1 MWSEITDLARR
12 QRGRGF
18 ECVRLGM
25 PNSTM
30 KKKGLSPTTELL
42 CQLTGRNN
50 VVLAGRATAAIMAAL
65 RVWGIENEWVLLPA
79 NICYIVLWGVLQT
92 GNYPYLIDV
101 DPETANISMKSLL
114 SCNIANPA
122 AIIVTHMY
130 GLGAPIAAIMEWA
143 QRTGTRV
150 IEDATLALGANVDG
164 RPAGSW
170 GDMSVL
176 SFGSG
181 KIIDIGLGGALVS
194 DDPTF
199 SRSVEQELGK
209 LPKWS
214 KRFEE
219 LNRQWL
225 EIYWAFHQ
233 FEDVN
238 KDLLKLYPG
247 LYEIY
252 NLLTG
257 FQLPESYWD
266 RLLEPLRSL
275 PVNLDRRRKMTSI
288 LESRLE
294 GLPIRRL
301 YTPNGSILWK
311 YPLLVS
317 PDDRN
322 QLLDYLWQHEIGL
335 ATRWYPSIRIMLKS
349 LEKQGP
355 DQETPGADRLAAEII
370 NLCVDSN
377 VDISDTRR
385 TASVIKSYFLEKYA

>member
-1 MWSEITDLARR
+1 
-12 QRGRGF
+12 
-18 ECVRLGM
+18 
-25 PNSTM
+25 
-30 KKKGLSPTTELL
+30 
-42 CQLTGRNN
+42 
-50 VVLAGRATAAIMAAL
+50 MAAL

-114 SCNIANPA
+114 SCHIANPA

-164 RPAGSW
+164 RAAGSW

-181 KIIDIGLGGALVS
+181 KIIDIGLGGALLS
-194 DDPTF
+194 DDPAF

-294 GLPIRRL
+294 GLPVRRL

-335 ATRWYPSIRIMLKS
+335 ATRWYPSIRIMLKA
-349 LEKQGP
+349 LETQVP
-355 DQETPGADRLAAEII
+355 DQETPGADRVAAEII
-370 NLCVDSN
+370 NLCIDSN

>member
-1 MWSEITDLARR
+1 
-12 QRGRGF
+12 
-18 ECVRLGM
+18 
-25 PNSTM
+25 M
-30 KKKGLSPTTELL
+30 KKNSLSSATELL
-42 CQLTGRNN
+42 CQLTGRSNG
-50 VVLAGRATAAIMAAL
+50 VLAGRATAGIMAAL

-92 GNYPYLIDV
+92 GNYPVLIDV

-114 SCNIANPA
+114 SCNITNPA

-170 GDMSVL
+170 GELSVL

-181 KIIDIGLGGALVS
+181 KIIDIGLGGALLS
-194 DDPTF
+194 DDPVF
-199 SRSVEQELGK
+199 SRSVEQELGE
-209 LPKWS
+209 LPTWS
-214 KRFEE
+214 KHLED

-247 LYEIY
+247 LYQIY
-252 NLLTG
+252 NPLTG
-257 FQLPESYWD
+257 FQVPESYWD
-266 RLLEPLRSL
+266 RLLKPLRSL
-275 PVNLDRRRKMTSI
+275 PANLDRRRKMTSI
-288 LESRLE
+288 LESQLA
-294 GLPIRRL
+294 GLPIRKL
-301 YTPNGSILWK
+301 VTPNGSILWK

-322 QLLDYLWQHEIGL
+322 HLLDYLWQQDVGL
-335 ATRWYPSIRIMLKS
+335 ATRWYPSIRIMLKA
-349 LEKQGP
+349 LGTQAP

-370 NLCVDSN
+370 NLCIDSN
-377 VDISDTRR
+377 VDIGDTTR
-385 TASVIKSYFLEKYA
+385 TAGIIKSYFLEKYA

>member
-1 MWSEITDLARR
+1 
-12 QRGRGF
+12 
-18 ECVRLGM
+18 
-25 PNSTM
+25 M
-30 KKKGLSPTTELL
+30 KKKSLSTTTELL

-50 VVLAGRATAAIMAAL
+50 AVLAGRATAGIMAAL

-92 GNYPYLIDV
+92 GNYPVLIDV

-114 SCNIANPA
+114 SCNITNPA

-170 GDMSVL
+170 GELSVL

-181 KIIDIGLGGALVS
+181 KIIDIGLGGALLS
-194 DDPTF
+194 DDPVF
-199 SRSVEQELGK
+199 SRSVEQELGE
-209 LPKWS
+209 LPAWS
-214 KRFEE
+214 KRLEE

-238 KDLLKLYPG
+238 KDLLTLYPG
-247 LYEIY
+247 LYQIY
-252 NLLTG
+252 NPLTG
-257 FQLPESYWD
+257 FQVPESYWD
-266 RLLEPLRSL
+266 RLLKPLRSL
-275 PVNLDRRRKMTSI
+275 PTNLDRRRKMTSI
-288 LESRLE
+288 LESQLA
-294 GLPIRRL
+294 GLPIRKL
-301 YTPNGSILWK
+301 VTPNGSILWK

-317 PDDRN
+317 PNDRN
-322 QLLDYLWQHEIGL
+322 HLLDYLWQQDVGL
-335 ATRWYPSIRIMLKS
+335 ATRWYPSIRIMLKA
-349 LEKQGP
+349 LGTQAP

-370 NLCVDSN
+370 NLCIDSN
-377 VDISDTRR
+377 VDIGDTTR
-385 TASVIKSYFLEKYA
+385 TAGIIKSYFLEKYG